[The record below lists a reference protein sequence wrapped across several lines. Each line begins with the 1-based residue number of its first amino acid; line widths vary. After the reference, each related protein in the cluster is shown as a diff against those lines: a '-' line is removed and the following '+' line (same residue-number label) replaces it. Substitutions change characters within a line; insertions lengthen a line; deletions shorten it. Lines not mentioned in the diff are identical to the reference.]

1 MVVHPAIIIH
11 SLADARRAL
20 AVGAPV
26 TLLSAPGAALFAGC
40 LWWRTIIAA
49 AREEFPAVPMTDLL
63 DCADASGQ
71 ALAVL
76 RMGVRRLVL
85 WPEAPGWAEVAAIA
99 GGLGGHVWPCAPPA
113 LDLGQAHSSIQ
124 LSEWLRARPVPGD
137 SGAAVR

>member
-11 SLADARRAL
+11 GLADARCAL

-49 AREEFPAVPMTDLL
+49 ARGQFPAVPMTDIL
-63 DCADASGQ
+63 DCADGSGH
-71 ALAVL
+71 ALAAL
-76 RMGVRRLVL
+76 RIGVRRLVL
-85 WPEAPGWAEVAAIA
+85 WPEAPGWVEIAAIA
-99 GGLGGHVWPCAPPA
+99 EEHGGHVWPCAPPA
-113 LDLGQAHSSIQ
+113 LDLGQPQSPNR
-124 LSEWLRARPVPGD
+124 LNEWLRARPTPDD